1 MVLTV
6 KPIENLHSVKIISI
20 SFMIMFMSCLSM
32 SGMVLGRRK
41 CLFVRKKQGKSEL
54 ERNRESGRGRGERE
68 KGIILKT
75 KRHITASDPGDAWE
89 TLSWRN

>member
-6 KPIENLHSVKIISI
+6 KPIKNLHSVKIISI
-20 SFMIMFMSCLSM
+20 VCYDNVPSM

-41 CLFVRKKQGKSEL
+41 CLFVREKQGKSEL
-54 ERNRESGRGRGERE
+54 ERNRERGTGRGERE
-68 KGIILKT
+68 KRIILKT